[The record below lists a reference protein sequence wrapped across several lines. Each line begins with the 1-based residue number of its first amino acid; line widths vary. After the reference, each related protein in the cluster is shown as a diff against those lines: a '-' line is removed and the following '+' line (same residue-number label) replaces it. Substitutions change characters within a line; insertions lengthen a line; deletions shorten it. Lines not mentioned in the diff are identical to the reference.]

1 MFVAA
6 EEDGHRHHLL
16 GLEKVRARAELMQ
29 AERAGAF
36 TRGGTAR
43 PRDRGPHRQ
52 RIRRYGGLR
61 GLFSNGSSVTGGARD
76 AIACLPISNAAP
88 SIFSGR
94 CTTSRAAGFAA
105 VANRPQPDNGTIG
118 QLGLMSRIC
127 RRETHHTRPQTT
139 GSLSLNLQ
147 LFRVHSSEWF

>member
-1 MFVAA
+1 MDY
-6 EEDGHRHHLL
+6 E
-16 GLEKVRARAELMQ
+16 
-29 AERAGAF
+29 AF
-36 TRGGTAR
+36 
-43 PRDRGPHRQ
+43 
-52 RIRRYGGLR
+52 
-61 GLFSNGSSVTGGARD
+61 FSNGSSVTGGARD

-127 RRETHHTRPQTT
+127 RSVGWVEHRETHHTRPQTT

>member
-1 MFVAA
+1 MDY
-6 EEDGHRHHLL
+6 E
-16 GLEKVRARAELMQ
+16 
-29 AERAGAF
+29 AF
-36 TRGGTAR
+36 
-43 PRDRGPHRQ
+43 
-52 RIRRYGGLR
+52 
-61 GLFSNGSSVTGGARD
+61 FSNGSSVTGGARD

>member
-43 PRDRGPHRQ
+43 PRDRVP
-52 RIRRYGGLR
+52 
-61 GLFSNGSSVTGGARD
+61 
-76 AIACLPISNAAP
+76 IA
-88 SIFSGR
+88 
-94 CTTSRAAGFAA
+94 
-105 VANRPQPDNGTIG
+105 
-118 QLGLMSRIC
+118 
-127 RRETHHTRPQTT
+127 
-139 GSLSLNLQ
+139 
-147 LFRVHSSEWF
+147 SE